1 MHNGG
6 NNGDI
11 HRNLKYYIQ
20 NFKTSLK
27 STYKLNIFYKTN
39 LKTERRLTVLD
50 NLNVL
55 KVHYFVSSFTKNI
68 LLYKYFSKFL
78 LRFVL

>member
-11 HRNLKYYIQ
+11 HRNLKYCIQ

-27 STYKLNIFYKTN
+27 NTYKLNIFYKTN
-39 LKTERRLTVLD
+39 LKTERRPTVLD

-55 KVHYFVSSFTKNI
+55 NELVVKSTHVK
-68 LLYKYFSKFL
+68 
-78 LRFVL
+78 R